1 MMISSKSVILTF
13 WLEDPYKPSFTT
25 ITGRGPHPKCMH
37 IYVIQTKTYVHIYLY
52 TYLMNLPTSKIFT
65 SQLTVSTCTN
75 YSLQWSNDQAN
86 FRRLLE
92 TTTNMSNICLE
103 KQRQETQVSRFQT
116 FLTTRGPMLVSQH
129 STDSF
134 RPFPSTP
141 KNMQRTAETSSHQA
155 VAAAV
160 KQLKRKRSDAQTSTF
175 AHFSEEHIT

>member
-1 MMISSKSVILTF
+1 MIKQIS
-13 WLEDPYKPSFTT
+13 EDCLKPPPTC
-25 ITGRGPHPKCMH
+25 P
-37 IYVIQTKTYVHIYLY
+37 IYVLK
-52 TYLMNLPTSKIFT
+52 K
-65 SQLTVSTCTN
+65 
-75 YSLQWSNDQAN
+75 
-86 FRRLLE
+86 
-92 TTTNMSNICLE
+92 